1 MYQFSPPPFSPP
13 PVPKT
18 HTFLFFSSAL
28 CLFLCLRR
36 GKVLLWY
43 DVAPELLCPLP
54 YAAASPTE
62 VACCCELLLMASPG
76 LLAGPGLRL
85 SGVTDKRSPVELRLE
100 YVCVHMFVCVMC
112 IHIHVQNYTV
122 HQEITRYQSQPDTCT
137 YALHGPSSNKCT
149 RVQYKTTELL
159 LL

>member
-1 MYQFSPPPFSPP
+1 MYQISKCTLECESFTYIKPLCMYHFSPPPLSPP
-13 PVPKT
+13 LPLPVPTT

-100 YVCVHMFVCVMC
+100 YVCVHVCMQVCVRKCVCMC
-112 IHIHVQNYTV
+112 V
-122 HQEITRYQSQPDTCT
+122 C
-137 YALHGPSSNKCT
+137 KC
-149 RVQYKTTELL
+149 VCMCVYV
-159 LL
+159 